1 MIKKTIILICIAIIK
16 CSVCFSG
23 NINKSQRIIKEND
36 VLYIVEN
43 EGKFLVDKTVV
54 TIKPISRD
62 FSIPDD
68 VKVLNSNFPF
78 SLQHSFGKGEVIL
91 DFQNEGNLTISGTTQ
106 QYCSWP
112 KGGYQY
118 STGYQNGK
126 ALILSISSEEY
137 SDVFFLR
144 INGNIL
150 DIQEISESEYCIFR
164 FHRLKP

>member
-1 MIKKTIILICIAIIK
+1 MKKLFHLMMMAVC
-16 CSVCFSG
+16 CSMLLTACGSEDEDPNTESFPTVSSG
-23 NINKSQRIIKEND
+23 NGNIGPAAND
-36 VLYIVEN
+36 SISELIA
-43 EGKFLVDKTVV
+43 GKWELETGY
-54 TIKPISRD
+54 
-62 FSIPDD
+62 
-68 VKVLNSNFPF
+68 FPF

-137 SDVFFLR
+137 SDEFFLR

-164 FHRLKP
+164 FHRLN